1 MSDVSTDGAERAG
14 AQSPIT
20 EIVTGGSEPL
30 SLTQAARALG
40 AARKDKDSQEPE
52 QRQAA
57 TPDPAEE
64 STAPGNTSGDAE
76 DAGEHDAPPGE
87 TEHADRQ
94 GTSREDGRERP
105 DPQQDGRERPD
116 SLEDGLAPIEPPR
129 SWTKADKDL
138 FTSLPRE
145 TQLRIAERERSRE
158 GDFSRRQQEAAEKL
172 KGLTAKE
179 QQVEQVRTHYESALP
194 VLLQQLQDAQGQ
206 EFSDIRSIA
215 DVERLSRENWPR
227 YAQWDFTQKKIAL
240 VQQQM
245 QEAQLRQHTERH
257 RKFAEFAKR
266 EDDLLTEKAPEMTD
280 PKKAAELQGKAVAAL
295 KAIGFDDAEL
305 GQAWNGHKELS
316 LRDHRVQLLIRDATQ
331 WREAQAKARTAAAK
345 PVPPVQRPGS
355 AQPRG
360 AAAEQRIQ
368 NLNKQLE
375 NASGVN
381 SLRVA
386 AKLVAA
392 RRAAR

>member
-64 STAPGNTSGDAE
+64 STAPGITSRDAE

-87 TEHADRQ
+87 TEHADPQ
-94 GTSREDGRERP
+94 GTSQEDGRERP
-105 DPQQDGRERPD
+105 DPHEDGRERP
-116 SLEDGLAPIEPPR
+116 DGLAPIEPPR

-266 EDDLLTEKAPEMTD
+266 EDDLLSEKAPEMTD

-305 GQAWNGHKELS
+305 GQAWNGQKDLS
-316 LRDHRVQLLIRDATQ
+316 LRDHRVQLLIRDAAM
-331 WREAQAKARTAAAK
+331 WRDAQAKAKLATTRT
-345 PVPPVQRPGS
+345 VPPVQRPGS

-386 AKLVAA
+386 ARLVAA